1 MNVKKK
7 PSKRILAALLALLVL
22 LTMGQTGLIGAFA
35 ADSGFTIVVNDKDN
49 EESAVS
55 GAVISDFEAFSSAD
69 STEISADIWQD
80 ASVLEN
86 ITTNSDGEAVIP
98 GIKEYFEANPQA
110 EILLSFTVSAD
121 GYQKYTQ
128 IAAGAIINSGNCLEK
143 FSVSL
148 ERNPS
153 VTVVKKDAPDDAEI
167 SAVCFEN
174 EEDTEG
180 TQINLEDNAAD
191 YVPVGSYVQFT
202 VENVD
207 YYNISCSAQNGDEEA
222 QPVAVESNTYKYKV
236 TADFTFTVSYK
247 PVTVILTVIYDSK
260 TGTVTPSGDTETDN
274 EGIVTG
280 KVTVNKNDAETVFT
294 ITPEEHHVLSEINFN
309 GTIYSNDTE
318 SENKL
323 PELNEGKYQFP
334 ITNSELE
341 AETEYELQFS
351 FALDQ
356 YEVNFRS
363 ADENGTVEATYKDKE
378 LSDGDIVEALSEIT
392 FTFTPKDNNYK
403 LLSVQVNGVFVE
415 VNYDGKNYTYTCEIE
430 KDTTVSATFGK
441 VDFEKFKDAAIDKIF
456 VVDGKESTYY
466 PDPNNSN
473 TNDLVYYVNSDEE
486 VTLSLNNND
495 YYISTEYGISKY
507 LKMDAIFS
515 GSDGFRG
522 DNETYTITK
531 PKDKNE
537 VVLGALQ
544 IMEREYL
551 GALNTKAT
559 YGLPGSITFKFDSD
573 GPDIKVSEIINEPIN
588 YELPIPF
595 TVTDALSGVK
605 SVEAIRSYGTTK
617 DEEVDVTGPDDNGNY
632 SLQFKPVDGTCDVT
646 YTVIAIDNVGNDSR
660 EEFTVS
666 NDTQAPELKNGKA
679 ITFKT
684 GSENVFR
691 RILNA
696 ISFGKWFEDEA
707 NGEYI
712 TVTVKAQDAGA
723 GFDGEKSTA
732 KVVFYPSDSKD
743 SKSYSAN
750 IKEEGT
756 ATIKKEGTATIKI
769 PKSDFSNGVLE
780 GTFRVILSDKLGN
793 SSDEI
798 LVATENSNIGDND
811 SGVVMIESI
820 KPTVTIEPSSML
832 EKSYTLG
839 EGDEAK
845 LIYNGG
851 ADFKINMNDQNSGL
865 YSYKVTINDTERL
878 ELTTDDDKQL
888 YSKEISVNTETD
900 KDGKEDIIETN
911 ENGQYVVKATVTDN
925 SGNEKTEEC
934 IVYKDATA
942 PIVTG
947 FEFNLEDGFVEGKDN
962 ISNAVEVTDY
972 GFYFKEDVK
981 VTVTAED
988 RAGENQIASGVQ
1000 SIDVYLVDEYG
1011 NKTEPEITYSDNK
1024 TAAVFTIEKDF
1035 KGQIYARPMDNV
1047 GNTAATITA
1056 ELPEPGED
1064 EKFYATNN
1072 EGYFYPDGAVVESL
1086 EKHSETSS
1094 IVIEA
1099 PQAAGTQNNAYSYIY
1114 DLNENAV
1121 ADNELSY
1128 PDSTVKVPLYN
1139 SDPTFDV
1146 TVSDTYSGIRSIKWT
1161 VIEGGEARSEIV
1173 ELENTVDKNS
1183 ELNGWTVEDN
1193 DTNTNLVTQMS
1204 RAITVS
1210 GNYNDMVLVVELTD
1224 RAGNVSYDYYT
1235 FGIDKTAP
1243 GISVSYDNN
1252 NADQRSGSTYFK
1264 ADRTATIVVT
1274 ERNFNSE
1281 NVVVTVTRDGKAYP
1295 VALTWRDE
1303 NGAEANGDGTRHITS
1318 IAYNADGDYTFAVSY
1333 TDRAQNQ
1340 NAPVDYGS
1348 SVAPA
1353 AFTVDKTA
1361 PVITVSY
1368 NNNNA
1373 QNGKYFRAQRTATIV
1388 IAEHNF
1394 DVNRVVFT
1402 RTAAFR
1408 GSNTALP
1415 EISWNHNGDVH
1426 TATINYNADGDYTFD
1441 ITMDDMAGNV
1451 NNGVDYGASVA
1462 ANDFTVDQTIIA
1474 PTILFSDKENGEE
1487 ADDKEKRSF
1496 NDIIKTII
1504 SVDDANYSSV
1514 NVSLT
1519 RIGKTGEASGNLV
1532 DMIAVPNG
1540 NGTVT
1545 SDNFPEE
1552 IENDGIYTLTV
1563 TLSDLAGNV
1572 ETSEEEFTVNRYGSV
1587 FVFNEVLNTAVS
1599 KNYNKSIAGNA
1610 VITEYNADP
1619 ISEPMIQVTRDG
1631 SAVSLSENVISQ
1643 TGGTRSEEGW
1653 YQNVYTVPQA
1663 VFAQDGIYDIYIS
1676 SKDKSGNTPEMSA
1689 DNIYSDMSTLAGR
1702 DATFIV
1708 DATKP
1713 QIVNVYSDDAELS
1726 GESINENL
1734 EKLIINYEIS
1744 DNIAIGT
1751 IEVYD
1756 GLTGSQIGETVIM
1769 DDYVKDAK
1777 SGESRS
1783 YTSYKGSFEI
1793 PDGAR
1798 NDEVYFVIT
1807 DKAGNIIN
1815 TSSDNDDPNTLFDMS
1830 AFEFLRDITVSTNP
1844 FIRWYANRPLFWGT
1858 IGAAA
1863 AVVLGALLIVF
1874 LKKRKN
1880 NDKEESEG

>member
-69 STEISADIWQD
+69 QTEISADIWQD

-110 EILLSFTVSAD
+110 EILLSFTVSVD

-128 IAAGAIINSGNCLEK
+128 IAAGAIINSGNCLDK
-143 FSVSL
+143 FSVIL
-148 ERNPS
+148 EHNPS
-153 VTVVKKDAPDDAEI
+153 VTVVKKDAPDDAKI
-167 SAVCFEN
+167 SAVYFEN
-174 EEDTEG
+174 KEDTEG

-236 TADFTFTVSYK
+236 TADFTFTVSY
-247 PVTVILTVIYDSK
+247 TA
-260 TGTVTPSGDTETDN
+260 
-274 EGIVTG
+274 
-280 KVTVNKNDAETVFT
+280 VTVNIKVTYDTENGSITVDGDSDPLNSPADVKVDKNADSTVFT
-294 ITPEEHHVLSEINFN
+294 ITPNANDHYVLDEIIS
-309 GTIYSNDTE
+309 TIPEKDRVLDETDTGYTLTIAN
-318 SENKL
+318 ENL
-323 PELNEGKYQFP
+323 DAD
-334 ITNSELE
+334 TNYTLE
-341 AETEYELQFS
+341 FTFK
-351 FALDQ
+351 LDQ
-356 YEVNFRS
+356 YEVKFGS
-363 ADENGTVEATYKDKE
+363 ADDNGTVEATCKDKE

-473 TNDLVYYVNSDEE
+473 TNDLVYYVNSVEE

-559 YGLPGSITFKFDSD
+559 YGLPGTITFKFDATAPSISS
-573 GPDIKVSEIINEPIN
+573 DIKNIDHTNVAENIDITVS
-588 YELPIPF
+588 
-595 TVTDALSGVK
+595 DDLSGVA
-605 SVEAIRSYGTTK
+605 SVI
-617 DEEVDVTGPDDNGNY
+617 VTNDY
-632 SLQFKPVDGTCDVT
+632 DGTKVTCSPNSDGVYEFTAPIYENYTGRVT
-646 YTVIAIDNVGNDSR
+646 YKVTATDNVGNFSTMV
-660 EEFTVS
+660 FTVG
-666 NDTQAPELKNGKA
+666 NDTQAPQLAGEDAVIFSDDEDNFFNKL
-679 ITFKT
+679 
-684 GSENVFR
+684 
-691 RILNA
+691 LNF
-696 ISFGKWFEDEA
+696 ISFGNWG
-707 NGEYI
+707 NNNI
-712 TVTVKAQDAGA
+712 TVTVNATDMETDNTASVGFGGNAQATVEFVPEGGA
-723 GFDGEKSTA
+723 VGTDG
-732 KVVFYPSDSKD
+732 
-743 SKSYSAN
+743 N
-750 IKEEGT
+750 
-756 ATIKKEGTATIKI
+756 
-769 PKSDFSNGVLE
+769 
-780 GTFRVILSDKLGN
+780 
-793 SSDEI
+793 
-798 LVATENSNIGDND
+798 LVASANIGDNGQAVIEIDTEELVANDEVFKGTVYVTLSD
-811 SGVVMIESI
+811 SLGNVTAQPILLTTGNSNIDSTASIIMIESV
-820 KPTVTIEPSSML
+820 KPTIIITPSSISGQ
-832 EKSYTLG
+832 SYVNSENKT
-839 EGDEAK
+839 
-845 LIYNGG
+845 IYNGD
-851 ADFKINMNDQNSGL
+851 ASFKVNMNDQNSGL
-865 YSYKVTINDTERL
+865 YYYDISING
-878 ELTTDDDKQL
+878 
-888 YSKEISVNTETD
+888 D
-900 KDGKEDIIETN
+900 KDIQTENETEVYKIEESVTTENLTANEDGSYEI
-911 ENGQYVVKATVTDN
+911 TVNVIDN
-925 SGNEKTEEC
+925 SGNVNTATRT
-934 IVYKDATA
+934 VYKDITT
-942 PIVTG
+942 PVIT
-947 FEFNLEDGFVEGKDN
+947 EFKFDIKDYQDADGDAF
-962 ISNAVEVTDY
+962 NAVEVTDY
-972 GFYFKEDVK
+972 GFYFKEDVV
-981 VTVTAED
+981 VTVSANDFKPVNE
-988 RAGENQIASGVQ
+988 IASGL
-1000 SIDVYLVDEYG
+1000 SNIEVYLVDAENPDTQIIPDDLKYDAESG
-1011 NKTEPEITYSDNK
+1011 EAT
-1024 TAAVFTIEKDF
+1024 FTIHSNF
-1035 KGQIYARPMDNV
+1035 KGQIYARATDNV
-1047 GNTAATITA
+1047 NNTP
-1056 ELPEPGED
+1056 ENSDLPSDYKDNYPINE
-1064 EKFYATNN
+1064 
-1072 EGYFYPDGAVVESL
+1072 EGYTHPSGAVVESL

-1094 IVIEA
+1094 IIITA
-1099 PQAAGTQNNAYSYIY
+1099 PQAAGTQNNAYSYTY

-1128 PDSTVKVPLYN
+1128 PDNSVQVPLYN
-1139 SDPTFDV
+1139 NDPTFEI
-1146 TVSDTYSGIRSIKWT
+1146 TVLDSYSGIRNVKWT
-1161 VIEGGEARSEIV
+1161 VIEGGETRSESFEV
-1173 ELENTVDKNS
+1173 PNALDANTTQI
-1183 ELNGWTVEDN
+1183 NGWSIDSTDE
-1193 DTNTNLVTQMS
+1193 NLVTQMS
-1204 RAITVS
+1204 GRITVT

-1243 GISVSYDNN
+1243 IITVSYNNN
-1252 NADQRSGSTYFK
+1252 NADQRSGNTYFN

-1295 VALTWRDE
+1295 VALSWRDE
-1303 NGAEANGDGTRHITS
+1303 NGSEANGDGTRHITS

>member
-180 TQINLEDNAAD
+180 TQINLEDDAAD

-236 TADFTFTVSYK
+236 TADFTFTVSY
-247 PVTVILTVIYDSK
+247 TA
-260 TGTVTPSGDTETDN
+260 
-274 EGIVTG
+274 
-280 KVTVNKNDAETVFT
+280 VTVNIEVTYDTENGSITVDGDSDPLNSPADVKVDKNADSTVFT
-294 ITPEEHHVLSEINFN
+294 ITPNANDHYVLDEIIS
-309 GTIYSNDTE
+309 TIPEKDRVLDETDTGYTLTIAN
-318 SENKL
+318 ENL
-323 PELNEGKYQFP
+323 DAD
-334 ITNSELE
+334 TNYTLE
-341 AETEYELQFS
+341 FTFK
-351 FALDQ
+351 LDQ
-356 YEVNFRS
+356 YEVKFGS
-363 ADENGTVEATYKDKE
+363 ADDNGTVEATCKDKE

-403 LLSVQVNGVFVE
+403 LLSVQVNGEFVE
-415 VNYDGKNYTYTCEIE
+415 VNYDGKNYTYTCSIE
-430 KDTTVSATFGK
+430 KDTTVSATFGE
-441 VDFEKFKDAAIDKIF
+441 VDFEKFKDAEINDIF
-456 VVDGKESTYY
+456 VVGRKGEENTYY

-473 TNDLVYYVNSDEE
+473 TNDLVYYVKSDKE
-486 VTLSLNNND
+486 VTLSLKNGD
-495 YYISTEYGISKY
+495 ISTEYGISEY
-507 LKMDAIFS
+507 LEMDAIFS
-515 GSDGFRG
+515 GSDGFKG
-522 DNETYTITK
+522 NNETYTIGK
-531 PKDKNE
+531 PEDKDE

-544 IMEREYL
+544 IMEYESKYSKD
-551 GALNTKAT
+551 AKAT
-559 YGLPGSITFKFDSD
+559 YGLPGSITFKFDATAPSISD
-573 GPDIKVSEIINEPIN
+573 IENIDHTNVPENIDITVS
-588 YELPIPF
+588 
-595 TVTDALSGVK
+595 DDLSGVD
-605 SVEAIRSYGTTK
+605 SVEVTNNYDDTVVTCSPNSDGVYEFTAPAHENYTGT
-617 DEEVDVTGPDDNGNY
+617 
-632 SLQFKPVDGTCDVT
+632 VT
-646 YTVIAIDNVGNDSR
+646 YKVTATDNVGNFSTM
-660 EEFTVS
+660 EFTVG
-666 NDTQAPELKNGKA
+666 NDTQAPQLAGEDAVIFSDDEDNFFNQL
-679 ITFKT
+679 
-684 GSENVFR
+684 
-691 RILNA
+691 LNF
-696 ISFGKWFEDEA
+696 ISFGNWG
-707 NGEYI
+707 NNNI
-712 TVTVKAQDAGA
+712 TVTVNATDMGTANTAGVGFGGNAQATVEFVPEGGA
-723 GFDGEKSTA
+723 VGTDGNLVA
-732 KVVFYPSDSKD
+732 
-743 SKSYSAN
+743 SAN
-750 IKEEGT
+750 IGGNGQAVIEIDTEELVANDEVFKGT
-756 ATIKKEGTATIKI
+756 VYVT
-769 PKSDFSNGVLE
+769 
-780 GTFRVILSDKLGN
+780 LSDSLGN
-793 SSDEI
+793 VTAQPI
-798 LVATENSNIGDND
+798 LLTTGNSNID
-811 SGVVMIESI
+811 STASIIMIESV
-820 KPTVTIEPSSML
+820 KPTIIITPSSISGQ
-832 EKSYTLG
+832 SYVNSENKT
-839 EGDEAK
+839 
-845 LIYNGG
+845 IYNGD
-851 ADFKINMNDQNSGL
+851 ASFKVNMNDQNSGL
-865 YSYKVTINDTERL
+865 YSYKVTINGTERL
-878 ELTTDDDKQL
+878 NEDELKKDGDKQL
-888 YSKEISVNTETD
+888 YKEEISVNTVDPIKIETD
-900 KDGKEDIIETN
+900 KDGK
-911 ENGQYVVKATVTDN
+911 YVVKATVTDN
-925 SGNEKTEEC
+925 SGNVETEDC

-1011 NKTEPEITYSDNK
+1011 NKTEPEITYSDNN

-1047 GNTAATITA
+1047 GNTAATETA

-1086 EKHSETSS
+1086 EKHSEKSS

-1340 NAPVDYGS
+1340 NTPVDYGS

-1519 RIGKTGEASGNLV
+1519 RIGKTGEVSGNLV

>member
-98 GIKEYFEANPQA
+98 GIEEYFEANPKA

-128 IAAGAIINSGNCLEK
+128 IAAGAIINSENCLEK

-167 SAVCFEN
+167 SAVYFEN

-180 TQINLEDNAAD
+180 TQINLEDDAAD

-222 QPVAVESNTYKYKV
+222 QPVAVESNTYKYQV
-236 TADFTFTVSYK
+236 TADFTFTVLYTA
-247 PVTVILTVIYDSK
+247 VTVNIEVIYDTENGSI
-260 TGTVTPSGDTETDN
+260 TVDGDSDPLN
-274 EGIVTG
+274 SPADV
-280 KVTVNKNDAETVFT
+280 KVDKNADSTVFT
-294 ITPEEHHVLSEINFN
+294 ITPNANDHYVLDEIIS
-309 GTIYSNDTE
+309 TIPEKDRVLDETDTGYTLTIAN
-318 SENKL
+318 ENL
-323 PELNEGKYQFP
+323 DADTDY
-334 ITNSELE
+334 TLE
-341 AETEYELQFS
+341 FTFK
-351 FALDQ
+351 LDQ
-356 YEVNFRS
+356 YQVKYFS
-363 ADENGTVEATYKDKE
+363 DDEDKGFVTASVENESDVEAFTQ
-378 LSDGDIVEALSEIT
+378 VT
-392 FTFTPKDNNYK
+392 FTFEPANNQSK
-403 LLSVQVNGVFVE
+403 LIAVLVNNSYVSFDSII
-415 VNYDGKNYTYTCEIE
+415 YADGKYSLTISIKSDTEIKAIFDE
-430 KDTTVSATFGK
+430 VDNTTFAETSVNSLFDVTVASENGK
-441 VDFEKFKDAAIDKIF
+441 LFA
-456 VVDGKESTYY
+456 
-466 PDPNNSN
+466 DPNNSES
-473 TNDLVYYVNSDEE
+473 NDLVFYVNEAAS
-486 VTLSLNNND
+486 VTLSLNRKGVEAVVSDINRN
-495 YYISTEYGISKY
+495 IQI
-507 LKMDAIFS
+507 DAIFN
-515 GSDGFRG
+515 
-522 DNETYTITK
+522 DNDTFAGNEKSYTVSIN
-531 PKDKNE
+531 DADNDNE
-537 VVLGALQ
+537 VVLNSLQ
-544 IMEREYL
+544 IVEFSDL
-551 GALNTKAT
+551 ISWNIKTT
-559 YGLPGSITFKFDSD
+559 YVLPGSITFKFDATAPSISD
-573 GPDIKVSEIINEPIN
+573 IENIDHTNVPENIDIE
-588 YELPIPF
+588 
-595 TVTDALSGVK
+595 VTDALSGVK

-617 DEEVDVTGPDDNGNY
+617 DEEVTVTDLDNNGNY
-632 SLQFKPVDGTCDVT
+632 SLQFVPVDGTCDVT
-646 YTVIAIDNVGNDSR
+646 YTVIATDNVGNKS
-660 EEFTVS
+660 EEDFTVS

-684 GSENVFR
+684 GSKNVFHY
-691 RILNA
+691 ILNA

-732 KVVFYPSDSKD
+732 KVVFYPSDSED
-743 SKSYSAN
+743 SKSYFAN
-750 IKEEGT
+750 IN
-756 ATIKKEGTATIKI
+756 KEGTATIKI

-780 GTFRVILSDKLGN
+780 GTFGVKLSDKLGN

-798 LVATENSNIGDND
+798 LVATGNSNIGDND

-820 KPTVTIEPSSML
+820 KPTVTIEPSPML
-832 EKSYTLG
+832 EKSYTLV

-865 YSYKVTINDTERL
+865 YSYEVTINGTERL
-878 ELTTDDDKQL
+878 NEDELTIDGDKQL
-888 YSKEISVNTETD
+888 YKEEISVNTVDPIKIETD
-900 KDGKEDIIETN
+900 KDGK
-911 ENGQYVVKATVTDN
+911 YVVTAIVTDN
-925 SGNEKTEEC
+925 SGNEKKEEC

-1011 NKTEPEITYSDNK
+1011 NKTEPEITYSDNN

-1047 GNTAATITA
+1047 DNTAATETA
-1056 ELPEPGED
+1056 KLPKPGED
-1064 EKFYATNN
+1064 EKFYTTNN

-1183 ELNGWTVEDN
+1183 EFNGWTVEDN
-1193 DTNTNLVTQMS
+1193 DTNTNTNLVTQMS

-1340 NAPVDYGS
+1340 NTPVDYGS
-1348 SVAPA
+1348 SLAPA

-1402 RTAAFR
+1402 RTAALR

-1519 RIGKTGEASGNLV
+1519 RISKTGEVSGNLV

-1572 ETSEEEFTVNRYGSV
+1572 KTSEEEFTVNRYGSV

-1653 YQNVYTVPQA
+1653 YQNVYTIPQA

-1734 EKLIINYEIS
+1734 EELTINYEIS

-1783 YTSYKGSFEI
+1783 YTSYKGWFEI

>member
-98 GIKEYFEANPQA
+98 GIEEYFEANPQA

-167 SAVCFEN
+167 SAVYFEN

-180 TQINLEDNAAD
+180 TQINLEDDAAD

-222 QPVAVESNTYKYKV
+222 QPVAVESNTYKYEV
-236 TADFTFTVSYK
+236 TSDFTFTVSY
-247 PVTVILTVIYDSK
+247 TA
-260 TGTVTPSGDTETDN
+260 
-274 EGIVTG
+274 
-280 KVTVNKNDAETVFT
+280 VTVNIKVTYDTESGSITVDGYSDPLGSSADVEVDKNDDFTVFT
-294 ITPEEHHVLSEINFN
+294 ITPSDHYVLDEIKSTIPEEDRAL
-309 GTIYSNDTE
+309 
-318 SENKL
+318 
-323 PELNEGKYQFP
+323 
-334 ITNSELE
+334 
-341 AETEYELQFS
+341 AETETGYTLTIANENLDADTDYTLDFT
-351 FALDQ
+351 FKLDQ
-356 YEVNFRS
+356 YEVEFGS
-363 ADENGTVEATYKDKE
+363 ADNYGTVKATDKDGNE
-378 LSDGDIVEALSEIT
+378 LSSKDSVNARSEIT

-403 LLSVQVNGVFVE
+403 LLSVQVNGEFVE
-415 VNYDGKNYTYTCEIE
+415 VNYDGKNYTYTCSIE
-430 KDTTVSATFGK
+430 KDTTVSATFGE
-441 VDFEKFKDAAIDKIF
+441 VDFEKFKDAEINDIF
-456 VVDGKESTYY
+456 VVGRKGEENTYY

-473 TNDLVYYVNSDEE
+473 TNDLVYYVKSDKE
-486 VTLSLNNND
+486 VTLSLKNGD
-495 YYISTEYGISKY
+495 ISTEYGISEY
-507 LKMDAIFS
+507 LEMDAIFS
-515 GSDGFRG
+515 GSDGFKG

-559 YGLPGSITFKFDSD
+559 YGLPGTITFKFDATAPSISKIENIDHTNVPENIDITVSD
-573 GPDIKVSEIINEPIN
+573 D
-588 YELPIPF
+588 
-595 TVTDALSGVK
+595 LSGVA
-605 SVEAIRSYGTTK
+605 SVEVTNDYDGTKVTCSPNS
-617 DEEVDVTGPDDNGNY
+617 DGVYEFTAPAREDYTGP
-632 SLQFKPVDGTCDVT
+632 VT
-646 YTVIAIDNVGNDSR
+646 YTVTATDNVGNKS
-660 EEFTVS
+660 EEDFTVS

-723 GFDGEKSTA
+723 GFDGIISTA
-732 KVVFYPSDSKD
+732 EVVFYPSDSKD

-780 GTFRVILSDKLGN
+780 GTFGVKLSDKLGN

-798 LVATENSNIGDND
+798 LVATGNSNIGDND

-820 KPTVTIEPSSML
+820 KPSVTIEPSSML
-832 EKSYTLG
+832 EKSYTLV

-900 KDGKEDIIETN
+900 TDGEDDIIKTNKDGK
-911 ENGQYVVKATVTDN
+911 YVVEATVTDN
-925 SGNEKTEEC
+925 SGNEKKEEC

-1099 PQAAGTQNNAYSYIY
+1099 PQAAGTQNNAYSYTY
-1114 DLNENAV
+1114 ALNENAV

-1173 ELENTVDKNS
+1173 ELENTVDENA

-1193 DTNTNLVTQMS
+1193 DTNTNTNLVTQMS

-1340 NAPVDYGS
+1340 NTPVDYGS

-1519 RIGKTGEASGNLV
+1519 RIGKTGEVSGNLV

-1572 ETSEEEFTVNRYGSV
+1572 KTSEEEFTVNRYGSV

>member
-1 MNVKKK
+1 M
-7 PSKRILAALLALLVL
+7 
-22 LTMGQTGLIGAFA
+22 
-35 ADSGFTIVVNDKDN
+35 
-49 EESAVS
+49 
-55 GAVISDFEAFSSAD
+55 
-69 STEISADIWQD
+69 
-80 ASVLEN
+80 EN

-128 IAAGAIINSGNCLEK
+128 IAAGAIINSGNCLDK
-143 FSVSL
+143 FSVIL
-148 ERNPS
+148 EHNPS
-153 VTVVKKDAPDDAEI
+153 VTVVKKDAPDDAKI
-167 SAVCFEN
+167 SAVYFEN
-174 EEDTEG
+174 KEDTEG

-222 QPVAVESNTYKYKV
+222 QPVAVVSNIYKYQV
-236 TADFTFTVSYK
+236 TSDFTFTVSYK

-363 ADENGTVEATYKDKE
+363 ADDNGTVEATCKDKE

-403 LLSVQVNGVFVE
+403 LLSVKVNDEFVE
-415 VNYDGKNYTYTCEIE
+415 VNYDGKIYTYTCEIE

-559 YGLPGSITFKFDSD
+559 YGLPGTITFKFDND
-573 GPDIKVSEIINEPIN
+573 GPDIKDLENINEPIN
-588 YELPIPF
+588 YERPIPF
-595 TVTDALSGVK
+595 TVTDDLSGVK
-605 SVEAIRSYGTTK
+605 SVEAKRSYDNITE
-617 DEEVDVTGPDDNGNY
+617 EEVTVTTGPDNNGSY
-632 SLQFKPVDGTCDVT
+632 SLQFKPVDGTCNVT
-646 YTVIAIDNVGNDSR
+646 YTVIATDNVGNVSSQD
-660 EEFTVS
+660 FTVS
-666 NDTQAPELKNGKA
+666 NDTQAPILSGKEENQPPILFKNNDGD
-679 ITFKT
+679 F
-684 GSENVFR
+684 FHR
-691 RILNA
+691 LLNA
-696 ISFGKWFEDEA
+696 ISFGKLGTEKTTIDFA
-707 NGEYI
+707 
-712 TVTVKAQDAGA
+712 VS
-723 GFDGEKSTA
+723 DGEGVGFGDSSYVEVMFVPDGKTVESDGNIIKTSEKGNSVSITA
-732 KVVFYPSDSKD
+732 DDLKGPFK
-743 SKSYSAN
+743 
-750 IKEEGT
+750 GT
-756 ATIKKEGTATIKI
+756 IYYKLT
-769 PKSDFSNGVLE
+769 D
-780 GTFRVILSDKLGN
+780 DLGN
-793 SSDEI
+793 TTRKWQMITS
-798 LVATENSNIGDND
+798 ANSNILSEDATSGND
-811 SGVVMIESI
+811 ISIVMIENIAPVISETDI
-820 KPTVTIEPSSML
+820 KPESNDV
-832 EKSYTLG
+832 
-839 EGDEAK
+839 
-845 LIYNGG
+845 IYNDEMNIASGDITFTIDISD
-851 ADFKINMNDQNSGL
+851 ADSTADVNDNSGL
-865 YSYKVTINDTERL
+865 YSYVVTDLNKSAELQSYEYLQEQATDTVKVST
-878 ELTTDDDKQL
+878 
-888 YSKEISVNTETD
+888 
-900 KDGKEDIIETN
+900 KDLQPNNQGAFQFE
-911 ENGQYVVKATVTDN
+911 VSVTDN
-925 SGNEKTEEC
+925 AGNESHKTFSVSQDLTSPV
-934 IVYKDATA
+934 ITD
-942 PIVTG
+942 
-947 FEFNLEDGFVEGKDN
+947 FEFDIKDYQDAKGDAFK
-962 ISNAVEVTDY
+962 AVEVTDY
-972 GFYFKEDVK
+972 GFYFKQDVT

-988 RAGENQIASGVQ
+988 IESSNEIKSGLKDIQVYTVDVENGRKDVQ
-1000 SIDVYLVDEYG
+1000 DAEVVIDDSNG
-1011 NKTEPEITYSDNK
+1011 
-1024 TAAVFTIEKDF
+1024 TAKFTIPCNF
-1035 KGQIYARPMDNV
+1035 KGQIYARATDNV
-1047 GNTAATITA
+1047 NNTPANSD
-1056 ELPEPGED
+1056 LPSDYKDNYPINE
-1064 EKFYATNN
+1064 
-1072 EGYFYPDGAVVESL
+1072 EGYTHPDGTVVESL
-1086 EKHSETSS
+1086 DKHSETSS
-1094 IVIEA
+1094 IVISA
-1099 PQAAGTQNNAYSYIY
+1099 PQSSGTQNNAYSYTY

-1121 ADNELSY
+1121 ADEELSY
-1128 PDSTVKVPLYN
+1128 PNNTVQVPLYN

-1146 TVSDTYSGIRSIKWT
+1146 TVSDSYSGIRNVKWT
-1161 VIEGGEARSEIV
+1161 VIEGGASTSKEISV
-1173 ELENTVDKNS
+1173 DNTGQITNNTDAQWS
-1183 ELNGWTVEDN
+1183 IPNGTMDA
-1193 DTNTNLVTQMS
+1193 NLVTQLTGS
-1204 RAITVS
+1204 VPVT

-1295 VALTWRDE
+1295 VALSWRDE

-1340 NAPVDYGS
+1340 NTPVDYGS

-1402 RTAAFR
+1402 RTAALR

-1462 ANDFTVDQTIIA
+1462 ANDFTVDQTIFA
-1474 PTILFSDKENGEE
+1474 PKILFSDKENNE
-1487 ADDKEKRSF
+1487 ACDDADKRSF